1 VSVGAARGVGRAPGM
16 SRGVRVAAAACPRLF
31 VTAAIVAL
39 IVALLSVPSLGCGST
54 AATGGST
61 GAAADFSG
69 VTLDGVNVSL
79 SEYRGKP
86 LVLAFMASW

>member
-1 VSVGAARGVGRAPGM
+1 MQRVGGARRLRSGVTAGAVSH
-16 SRGVRVAAAACPRLF
+16 PRL
-31 VTAAIVAL
+31 VATAAVVAL
-39 IVALLSVPSLGCGST
+39 IVALLAVPSLGCGSST
-54 AATGGST
+54 TTGGPVR
-61 GAAADFSG
+61 AAADFSG

>member
-1 VSVGAARGVGRAPGM
+1 MLPRGRPGR
-16 SRGVRVAAAACPRLF
+16 
-31 VTAAIVAL
+31 
-39 IVALLSVPSLGCGST
+39 
-54 AATGGST
+54 
-61 GAAADFSG
+61 AAADFSG